1 MLPRHA
7 AATIARLARGF
18 PVLTIT
24 GPRQSG
30 KTTLVRDCFP
40 DLAYVSLEDPEQ
52 RLFASE
58 DPRRFLSKYHQGAI
72 FDEAQNVPE
81 LFSYLQTVVDLNRPK
96 GNFVLTGS
104 QNLTLSATVSQSLA
118 GRTAVIE
125 LLPMSLAEL
134 RESAATP
141 ASLDELLFT
150 GLYPRIYADDV
161 APEDWYPSYV
171 VTYLERDMRQLSA
184 IQDLNAFQ
192 RFFRLCAARTGQLL
206 NLSSL
211 AQDCGVAHGTA
222 QHWLSILEAS
232 YLVFRL
238 TPHFENFGKRLIK
251 SPKLYFY
258 DTGLAASLIGIQ
270 SPEQMA
276 IRPERPALFETL
288 VVGEFLKRSLNA
300 GRRPNIHFWRDNI
313 GTEVD
318 LLVEQ
323 GGLLFPA
330 EIKSGAT
337 MQTDFLRSL
346 HKWVGYAGARAG
358 APALIYGGDE
368 SYERQ
373 GVQVISWRNL

>member
-1 MLPRHA
+1 
-7 AATIARLARGF
+7 
-18 PVLTIT
+18 
-24 GPRQSG
+24 
-30 KTTLVRDCFP
+30 
-40 DLAYVSLEDPEQ
+40 
-52 RLFASE
+52 
-58 DPRRFLSKYHQGAI
+58 
-72 FDEAQNVPE
+72 
-81 LFSYLQTVVDLNRPK
+81 
-96 GNFVLTGS
+96 
-104 QNLTLSATVSQSLA
+104 
-118 GRTAVIE
+118 
-125 LLPMSLAEL
+125 MSVAEL
-134 RESAATP
+134 REAGVAP
-141 ASLDELLFT
+141 RSLDELLFK
-150 GLYPRIYADDV
+150 GLYPRIHAGNV
-161 APEDWYPSYV
+161 AAEDWYPSYV

-206 NLSSL
+206 NLSSM
-211 AQDCGVAHGTA
+211 AQDCGIAHGTA

-258 DTGLAASLIGIQ
+258 DTGLAANLIGVQ
-270 SPEQMA
+270 NPAQMA

-288 VVGEFLKRSLNA
+288 VVGEFLKRALNA
-300 GRRPNIHFWRDNI
+300 GRRPNLYFWRDNI

-318 LLVEQ
+318 LLVEE

-337 MQTDFLRSL
+337 MQPEFLRSL
-346 HKWVGYAGARAG
+346 HKWSAYTGERAG
-358 APALIYGGDE
+358 VPALIYGGDE